1 MKFIIGIDLG
11 GTSAKLALFT
21 EDLEAI
27 KMWQV
32 ATSSE
37 DHGWKIVPNIEGPA
51 GRNFEARLRFVGLSG
66 DWYGITRSY

>member
-37 DHGWKIVPNIEGPA
+37 DHGWKIVPNIVKALTQLLFP
-51 GRNFEARLRFVGLSG
+51 NTIKSQNLIG
-66 DWYGITRSY
+66 DA